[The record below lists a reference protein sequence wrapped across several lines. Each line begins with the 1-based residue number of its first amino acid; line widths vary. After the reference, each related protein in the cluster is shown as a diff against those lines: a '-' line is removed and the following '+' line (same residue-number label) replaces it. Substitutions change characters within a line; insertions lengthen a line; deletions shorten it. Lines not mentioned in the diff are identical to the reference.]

1 MTRLTGADVVALDRE
16 HLADY
21 DRGLSAATGLSLFA
35 LSCRA
40 AGLGE
45 GRARRLL
52 AAASAAVV
60 PMDCGQGLIP
70 GFAES
75 VRVILSHLGCAAR
88 ITKGGEVAG
97 LAEAVEGGCTL
108 VFTADDYRF
117 VALDPRR
124 GRLVDNAAATAQ
136 GFVAGLERLA
146 ERQGACRG
154 LRGQAVL
161 VIGCGEVGS
170 AACRRLLERGARVA
184 LYDVKAQRA
193 RALAAAAAEGAGKA
207 AGRVAVEP
215 DLSAALARHRLLF
228 EASPAALTI
237 PDEALRPDTLVAAP
251 GVPLGVSAA
260 GAAALGPRLLHDP
273 LQTGVAVML
282 LEALRP

>member
-1 MTRLTGADVVALDRE
+1 MTRLTGADVRVLDRE
-16 HLADY
+16 HLAGW
-21 DRGLSAATGLSLFA
+21 DRGFSAATGLSLFA
-35 LSCRA
+35 LACRA
-40 AGLGE
+40 AGLGQR
-45 GRARRLL
+45 RARRLV
-52 AAASAAVV
+52 AAAAAAVV

-88 ITKGGEVAG
+88 ITEGGEVAG
-97 LAEAVEGGCTL
+97 LAEAVEAGCDL

-117 VALDPRR
+117 VALDPWR

-146 ERQGACRG
+146 ERQGARRG

-184 LYDVKAQRA
+184 LYDVKAERA
-193 RALAAAAAEGAGKA
+193 RALAAAAGAAGKA
-207 AGRVAVEP
+207 AGRLAVEP
-215 DLSAALARHRLLF
+215 DLWAALARHRLLF

-260 GAAALGPRLLHDP
+260 GAAALGARLLHDP

>member
-1 MTRLTGADVVALDRE
+1 MTRLTGAEVRALDRE
-16 HLADY
+16 FLAGW
-21 DRGLSAATGLSLFA
+21 DRGLSEATGLSLFA
-35 LSCRA
+35 LACRA
-40 AGLGE
+40 AGRHPA
-45 GRARRLL
+45 RARRRV

-75 VRVILSHLGCAAR
+75 VQVILSHLGCAAR
-88 ITKGGEVAG
+88 VTQGGEVAG
-97 LAEAVEGGCTL
+97 LAEAVEGGCDL

-117 VALDPRR
+117 VAFDLRR
-124 GRLVDNAAATAQ
+124 GLFVDNAAATAH
-136 GFVAGLERLA
+136 GFVAGLECLA
-146 ERQGACRG
+146 ERQGARRG

-170 AACRRLLERGARVA
+170 AACLRLLERGARVA
-184 LYDVKAQRA
+184 LYDVKAERA
-193 RALAAAAAEGAGKA
+193 RALAAAAGEAGKG

-215 DLSAALARHRLLF
+215 DLGDALRRHRLLF

-237 PDEALRPDTLVAAP
+237 PDAALRPETLLAAP
-251 GVPLGVSAA
+251 GVPLGVSAS
-260 GAAALGPRLLHDP
+260 GAAALGLRLLHDP